1 MYRSS
6 SGGIALT
13 VGELCRTLIVDDE
26 MLIRQGIK
34 HYINWEQEGFMI
46 VGEAS
51 NGREALELIEATDPH
66 IIITDI
72 VMPIMDGEELTRI
85 VKEKYPHIEIIIL
98 SSFGEFD
105 YVRSTFQSGVVDY
118 ILKPKL
124 NADGLLKA
132 LKTASCRIP
141 SFQKVENKSKRNL
154 PIGQIIEKLI
164 SGYEVNYD
172 SELVSQAFPYRYYC
186 LIGADLRN
194 HPSSKSAEF
203 QTSIKM
209 KIEETIQLNISQT
222 VLEPLNV
229 EDSIIGYLININE
242 ENLPQVIK
250 LAHQLVQSF
259 PEISLAMT
267 EEFADLSRLG
277 TVYKESL
284 LKLLAYR
291 FYFPEQSFFKKQ
303 NLPNL
308 PSKPENFSL
317 DWFTEELKR
326 KHFDS
331 AFQYLQ
337 DHVTALSTCYTMDVF
352 EFKAFFGNI
361 IFNITI
367 LLSNMKYNVTALENA
382 KYSYFKLIDEAS
394 SAMATVELMNRFTE
408 EAKNCLFEAVQSE
421 PEDVNMKNLINYI
434 EEHYAEP
441 LTLTGVAKHFHFN
454 PSYLSS
460 YFSTHN
466 KEGFIEYLNRI
477 RIDEASK
484 LLIQGTESISEIS
497 GMVGYSDHSYFCKVF
512 KKIKGVSPSQYKRKQ
527 KLR

>member
-1 MYRSS
+1 MSS

-51 NGREALELIEATDPH
+51 NGQEALELIEAAAPH

-85 VKEKYPHIEIIIL
+85 VKERYPHIEIIIL

-132 LKTASCRIP
+132 LKNAASRIP
-141 SFQKVENKSKRNL
+141 SFQKVDQRLTGNL
-154 PIGQIIEKLI
+154 PIGQIINKLI

-172 SELVSQAFPYRYYC
+172 SELVSKALPYSHYC

-194 HPSSKSAEF
+194 HQSRNSAEF
-203 QTSIKM
+203 QTSIKA
-209 KIEETIQLNISQT
+209 KIEEALQHIINQ
-222 VLEPLNV
+222 VVYEPLSV
-229 EDSIIGYLININE
+229 EENIIGYLININKQNDKE
-242 ENLPQVIK
+242 FIK
-250 LAHQLVQSF
+250 LASQLAESI
-259 PEISLAMT
+259 PGMSIALT
-267 EEFADLSRLG
+267 DEFSDLSQLG
-277 TVYKESL
+277 SNYKESL
-284 LKLLAYR
+284 VKLLDYR
-291 FYFPEQSFFKKQ
+291 FYFPNQPFLMKE
-303 NLPNL
+303 NLPKV
-308 PSKPENFSL
+308 PPKPENFNL

-331 AFQYLQ
+331 AFKYLQ
-337 DHVTALSTCYTMDVF
+337 DHVKVMSSCYTMDVF
-352 EFKAFFGNI
+352 EYKAFFGNI

-367 LLSNMKYNVTALENA
+367 LLSNMKFDVTELEEA
-382 KYSYFKLIDEAS
+382 KYSYFRSIDEAP
-394 SAMATVELMNRFTE
+394 SAKATVELMNRFIE
-408 EAKNCLFEAVQSE
+408 EAEKCIFLVQSE
-421 PEDVNMKNLINYI
+421 PEDINMKKLMEYI
-434 EEHYAEP
+434 REHYAEP

-466 KEGFIEYLNRI
+466 KEGFIEYLNRM
-477 RIDEASK
+477 RIEEATK
-484 LLIQGTESISEIS
+484 LLMEGMESISEIS

-512 KKIKGVSPSQYKRKQ
+512 KKIKGLSPSQYKRKQ

>member
-1 MYRSS
+1 M
-6 SGGIALT
+6 T

-51 NGREALELIEATDPH
+51 NGREALELIEATKPH

-85 VKEKYPHIEIIIL
+85 VKDRYPQIEIIIL

-105 YVRSTFQSGVVDY
+105 YVRSTFQNGVVDY

-124 NADGLLKA
+124 NAEVLLKA
-132 LKTASCRIP
+132 LKTASSRIP
-141 SFQKVENKSKRNL
+141 SFQKVENRLNRNL
-154 PIGQIIEKLI
+154 PIGQIINKLI

-172 SELVSQAFPYRYYC
+172 SELVAKALPFNHYC
-186 LIGADLRN
+186 LIGADLRHHHAKN
-194 HPSSKSAEF
+194 SAENQSNIKGKMEEAFKDNIF
-203 QTSIKM
+203 QS
-209 KIEETIQLNISQT
+209 

-229 EDSIIGYLININE
+229 EENMMGYLININK
-242 ENLPQVIK
+242 ENLPEVIK
-250 LAHQLVQSF
+250 LSSQLAESI
-259 PEISLAMT
+259 PGISLALT
-267 EEFADLSRLG
+267 EEFADLSLLG
-277 TVYKESL
+277 NMYKDSL
-284 LKLLAYR
+284 IKLLEYQ
-291 FYFPEQSFFKKQ
+291 FYFPEKPLLMKQ
-303 NLPNL
+303 NLPEL
-308 PSKPENFSL
+308 PSKGENFNL
-317 DWFTEELKR
+317 DRFTEEIKR

-331 AFQYLQ
+331 AFQDLQ
-337 DHVTALSTCYTMDVF
+337 VHVKEMSTCFTTDVF
-352 EFKAFFGNI
+352 EYKAFFGNI

-367 LLSNMKYNVTALENA
+367 LLSNMKYDVTDLENA
-382 KYSYFKLIDEAS
+382 KYSYFRSIDEAT
-394 SAMATVELMNRFTE
+394 SAKDTVELMNRFIE
-408 EAKNCLFEAVQSE
+408 EAKKCIFSVQSE
-421 PEDVNMKNLINYI
+421 PEDINMKKLIEYI

-454 PSYLSS
+454 PSYLSN

-466 KEGFIEYLNRI
+466 NEGFIEYLNRV
-477 RIDEASK
+477 RIEEATK
-484 LLIQGTESISEIS
+484 LLTRGTESISEIS

-512 KKIKGVSPSQYKRKQ
+512 KKLKGLSPSQYKRKQ

>member
-1 MYRSS
+1 M
-6 SGGIALT
+6 T

-51 NGREALELIEATDPH
+51 NGQEALDLIEATKPH

-85 VKEKYPHIEIIIL
+85 VKERYPHIEVIIL
-98 SSFGEFD
+98 SSFGEFN

-118 ILKPKL
+118 ILKPTL

-132 LKTASCRIP
+132 LKTAANRLP
-141 SFQKVENKSKRNL
+141 SFQKLDNKVDGNL
-154 PIGQIIEKLI
+154 PIRQIINKLI
-164 SGYEVNYD
+164 SGYEVNTD
-172 SELVSQAFPYRYYC
+172 PELVAQTFPYSHFC
-186 LIGADLRN
+186 LIGVDLRN
-194 HPSSKSAEF
+194 HHSRNATEIQSNF
-203 QTSIKM
+203 NM
-209 KIEETIQLNISQT
+209 KIDEAFQLNLRES
-222 VLEPLNV
+222 VHEPLSLEEN
-229 EDSIIGYLININE
+229 IFGYLINFNKKDLSEVIQLTSQLAGS
-242 ENLPQVIK
+242 LPDV
-250 LAHQLVQSF
+250 SF
-259 PEISLAMT
+259 ALT
-267 EEFADLSRLG
+267 EEFAELSQLG
-277 TVYKESL
+277 SIYKKGL
-284 LKLLAYR
+284 LKLFDYR
-291 FYFPEQSFFKKQ
+291 FYFPKQPLLMKQ
-303 NLPNL
+303 NLPVVPL
-308 PSKPENFSL
+308 KYENFNL
-317 DWFTEELKR
+317 EWFTEEFKR

-331 AFQYLQ
+331 ALHYLL
-337 DHVTALSTCYTMDVF
+337 DHVTILSSCYTTDVF
-352 EFKAFFGNI
+352 EYKAFFGNI

-367 LLSNMKYNVTALENA
+367 LLSNMGYDLKELENA
-382 KYSYFKLIDEAS
+382 KYMYFRSIEEAP
-394 SAMATVELMNRFTE
+394 SAVETVELLSRFIE
-408 EAKNCLFEAVQSE
+408 EAKKSIFSIPNQSE
-421 PEDVNMKNLINYI
+421 DPNMKKLMEYI
-434 EEHYAEP
+434 GNHYAEP

-477 RIDEASK
+477 RIEEATK

-512 KKIKGVSPSQYKRKQ
+512 KKIKGLSPSQYKRKQ

>member
-6 SGGIALT
+6 SGGITLT

-51 NGREALELIEATDPH
+51 NGQEALELIEATDPH

-85 VKEKYPHIEIIIL
+85 VKERYPHKEIIIL

-124 NADGLLKA
+124 NAEGLLKA
-132 LKTASCRIP
+132 LKTAASRIP
-141 SFQKVENKSKRNL
+141 AFQKMDQKLTGNL
-154 PIGQIIEKLI
+154 PMGQIIDKLI

-172 SELVSQAFPYRYYC
+172 PDIVSQAFPYSHFC
-186 LIGADLRN
+186 LIGLDLRN
-194 HPSSKSAEF
+194 HHQSRKNAEF
-203 QTSIKM
+203 QTRIQGE
-209 KIEETIQLNISQT
+209 IEEAFQNSLSQ
-222 VLEPLNV
+222 VVHEPIRVKEN
-229 EDSIIGYLININE
+229 IIGYLMNVNMDNFPE
-242 ENLPQVIK
+242 VIK
-250 LAHQLVQSF
+250 LARQFAQAS
-259 PEISLAMT
+259 PGISLALSNT
-267 EEFADLSRLG
+267 FTDLSLVG
-277 TVYKESL
+277 NMYKESL
-284 LKLLAYR
+284 IKLLDYH
-291 FYFPEQSFFKKQ
+291 FYFSNQPLLMEQD
-303 NLPNL
+303 LPNP
-308 PSKPENFSL
+308 PSKPEKFNL

-337 DHVTALSTCYTMDVF
+337 EHIQVMSSCYTMDVF
-352 EFKAFFGNI
+352 EYKAFFGNI

-367 LLSNMKYNVTALENA
+367 LLSNMKYDVTELDNA
-382 KYSYFKLIDEAS
+382 KYSYFRSIDEAP
-394 SAMATVELMNRFTE
+394 SAKATVELMDHFIE
-408 EAKNCLFEAVQSE
+408 EAKKCIFSVQSE
-421 PEDVNMKNLINYI
+421 PEDLNMKKLMEYI
-434 EEHYAEP
+434 GDHYAEP

-454 PSYLSS
+454 PSYLSN

-477 RIDEASK
+477 RIEEATK
-484 LLIQGTESISEIS
+484 LLIEGTESISEIS

-512 KKIKGVSPSQYKRKQ
+512 KKIKGLSPSQYKRKQ